1 MKYSSI
7 AALALAAIIPFSA
20 QSAGKDFPQR
30 DIQFVIPWNAG
41 GSNDIAARQL
51 QNIMQQQSGVNL
63 IVENV
68 PGATGSIGMTRVAR
82 AAPDGYT
89 VGMGTSSTLAQIAQK
104 LTPLTN
110 DQFTPIARVSVD
122 PLILLVPADSPA
134 KDLKGFLEY
143 MKKNPGVSI
152 GTPGTNNLNHIF
164 AEMTA
169 RAAGTNY
176 INVPYTGGAKVIIDL
191 AGKQIQAAVLKPS
204 ESKGQIDAGKVRP
217 LGVFANERLEVMPD
231 IPTFKELGYDVF
243 PFGPLVQ
250 MAYVVA
256 PAGIPDDARAKL
268 ISLYSKAIESK
279 EFKSFADQNGVVIS
293 PLTGDD
299 LTKEINGV
307 QNTLNTV
314 AAKVFKKEEGKK

>member
-1 MKYSSI
+1 MKYFRIAAVAI
-7 AALALAAIIPFSA
+7 AALIPLAAHSA
-20 QSAGKDFPQR
+20 DDFPAR

-51 QNIMQQQSGVNL
+51 QNIMQKQSDVNL

-82 AAPDGYT
+82 SAPDGYT

-104 LTPLTN
+104 LTPLQN

-122 PLILLVPADSPA
+122 PLILLVPENSPA
-134 KDLKGFLEY
+134 SDLKGFLEY

-169 RAAGTNY
+169 RAADTSY

-191 AGKQIQAAVLKPS
+191 AGNQIQAAVLKPS

-256 PAGIPDDARAKL
+256 PAGIPEEARAKL
-268 ISLYSKAIESK
+268 ITLFSKAIESQ

-293 PLTGDD
+293 PLNGED
-299 LTKEINGV
+299 LTKEINDV
-307 QNTLNTV
+307 QNTLNSV
-314 AAKVFKKEEGKK
+314 AAQVFKKD